1 MSLKDRFT
9 KALRKKA
16 DRGFFGYPV
25 ATLAFYGPDDKVA
38 TKVAVAIILA
48 KDEEPAFLERWF
60 SEGHDV
66 RKDPNVSEQILKFIR
81 AHEAKSVGMADRIIG
96 CPHEE
101 GVDYPEGSTCPKC
114 PFWAKRDRWSGEVV
128 Q

>member
-1 MSLKDRFT
+1 VSLKERFT

-16 DRGFFGYPV
+16 DRGFCGYPL

-38 TKVAVAIILA
+38 TKVAVGIILA
-48 KDEEPAFLERWF
+48 EDQAAFLERWF
-60 SEGHDV
+60 SATRDVRNDHDV
-66 RKDPNVSEQILKFIR
+66 NEQIVKFVR
-81 AHEAKSVGMADRIIG
+81 AHGVKSVVMANRIIG

-101 GVDYPEGSTCPKC
+101 GIDYPEGSTCPHC
-114 PFWAKRDRWSGEVV
+114 PFWANRNRWSGEAV